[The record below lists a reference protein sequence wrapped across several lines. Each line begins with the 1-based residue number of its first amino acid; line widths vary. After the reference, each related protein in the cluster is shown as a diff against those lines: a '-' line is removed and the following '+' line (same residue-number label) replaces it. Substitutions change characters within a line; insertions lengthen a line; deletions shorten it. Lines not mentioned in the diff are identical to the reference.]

1 MPVTPPW
8 RGCYIVIFFKKKY
21 TGTKGC
27 YLLTFQNTICFL
39 NTHRGRLPRE
49 RCPIFFY
56 CRPLKKRKT
65 KKNSGWN
72 VPLGAPL
79 KINLF
84 WSKKHFMLKRTS
96 KNKNSQRAAG
106 GPGQFFFE
114 NLNIAA
120 FSKILIFWVKQS
132 KIGFFGP
139 SLFYKMLRVV
149 VLV

>member
-1 MPVTPPW
+1 M
-8 RGCYIVIFFKKKY
+8 IFFQKKLYGNKW
-21 TGTKGC
+21 
-27 YLLTFQNTICFL
+27 LLSVDFSKHDLFSEHPQRPPAAGALPNFCLLPPAEEEKNLEKFGMKRGLWRSFKNHKTFL
-39 NTHRGRLPRE
+39 VE
-49 RCPIFFY
+49 
-56 CRPLKKRKT
+56 
-65 KKNSGWN
+65 KN
-72 VPLGAPL
+72 
-79 KINLF
+79 
-84 WSKKHFMLKRTS
+84 FMLKRTS
-96 KNKNSQRAAG
+96 KNKKSQRAAG